1 MALDAEDERELA
13 EWRRANG
20 VPEPKTGRPPLRR
33 TTKGLSY
40 RQGRPH
46 PAQPAAAP
54 APAPAAPAPAA
65 VEDQAPAPVTV
76 SGGSSIGQETG
87 GALLALFLWPLTFN
101 LVKGGPAQMWGWIK
115 AKFIN
120 QPYSASGAAPST
132 GAAAPAGGTSSTAP
146 PANPAAAAA
155 AAQGRPNPGSVQS
168 RL

>member
-1 MALDAEDERELA
+1 MALDPEDERELA

-33 TTKGLSY
+33 TPRGISY

-46 PAQPAAAP
+46 PAQPVAAP

-65 VEDQAPAPVTV
+65 VEDQDQAPAPVTV
-76 SGGSSIGQETG
+76 TGGGSIGQETG
-87 GALLALFLWPLTFN
+87 GALLVLFLWPLTFN

-132 GAAAPAGGTSSTAP
+132 GSTSSTPSTAP
-146 PANPAAAAA
+146 AANPAAAAA
-155 AAQGRPNPGSVQS
+155 AAQGRPNPGSVAS
-168 RL
+168 RY